1 MRAQTGEIIRN
12 ARKRAGLNLGELA
25 DRLECSKTTIS
36 LMENG
41 HRPVTPQWAARI
53 EEALNL
59 EDAGLLAQ
67 VCWERLPASLRDRF
81 TMPIADVIR
90 ATDAPSPPLA
100 PPTDAYDRI
109 DARDP
114 LNTGADDGPDHWT
127 VVPVDL
133 PHIDEERSLAFR
145 IPGRSMLPAF
155 QEGEFVVCATDDEP
169 LDGRIC
175 VVQFVDAEHAIL
187 ARVTVDD
194 DEDGDS
200 AEFILSP
207 VNAAAPT
214 WRIERE
220 DIALLAPATCVVR
233 PIR

>member
-1 MRAQTGEIIRN
+1 MRAETGERIRE

-25 DRLECSKTTIS
+25 ERLDCSKTTLS

-81 TMPIADVIR
+81 TMPIADAIR
-90 ATDAPSPPLA
+90 DPDATARPAAGPAAGQDGA
-100 PPTDAYDRI
+100 PPAADS
-109 DARDP
+109 
-114 LNTGADDGPDHWT
+114 DDGPEAWT
-127 VVPVDL
+127 VVPVEL

-145 IPGRSMLPAF
+145 IPGSSMLPAY
-155 QEGEFVVCATDDEP
+155 QEGEFVVCTMDDEP
-169 LDGRIC
+169 LDGRVC
-175 VVQFVDAEHAIL
+175 VVQFVDADRAIL

-194 DEDGDS
+194 DEDDDS
-200 AEFILSP
+200 AEFILAP
-207 VNAAAPT
+207 VNAAGPT
-214 WRIERE
+214 WRVERE
-220 DIALLAPATCVVR
+220 DIALLVPATCVVR